1 MLLKIDFLVQQ
12 EAGKVAAVE
21 SILARTGFTWVEV
34 CYLGDDIVD
43 LGVLKRVGAAIVVAN
58 GVAETK
64 GIAHYI
70 TKLTGGHGAVREV
83 AELILKAQNKWT
95 GLVADYAT

>member
-1 MLLKIDFLVQQ
+1 MLGPGVVAARRHQNRLGFAPPIPGDKTPRRGMKIDFLVQE

-21 SILARTGFTWVEV
+21 SILARTGFTWAEI

-58 GVAETK
+58 GVGK
-64 GIAHYI
+64 P
-70 TKLTGGHGAVREV
+70 R
-83 AELILKAQNKWT
+83 
-95 GLVADYAT
+95 